1 MKALVT
7 GATGFIG
14 SHIVERLLDQGHE
27 VRALA
32 RKTSNLRHL
41 KTTNAQIVIGDI
53 EDYDSLVSVVDG
65 IDVVFHA
72 AARVM
77 PGWGRWE
84 DFERETVKG
93 TENLLRASA
102 DVGVSRFVYVSSGT
116 VMGEASYC
124 DVPADE
130 STPCEISIFRYDTF
144 YDHAKLQA
152 EKLCLDWHKQ
162 GKIAVTVTRPCMVY
176 GPRDRL
182 LSDKTYR
189 QFDTTFVV
197 WPGKSNPRTAIVH
210 VTDVADCILLAA
222 TSDKAAGE
230 IYNIAP
236 TEVVWFRD
244 YGNAMIRALG
254 GRKIQMTIPY
264 SVGYLSCFLMEG
276 WAHLKR
282 QKELPYLT
290 RSGVRFLNQG
300 MHINGSKARRELG
313 WEPKISIEEGTKQ
326 YVAWRREQEKK
337 K

>member
-14 SHIVERLLDQGHE
+14 SHIVERLLEQGHE

-32 RKTSNLRHL
+32 RKTSDLSHL
-41 KTTNAQIVIGDI
+41 NTTGAEIVFGDI
-53 EDYDSLVSVVDG
+53 EDYDSLLSAVDG

-77 PGWGRWE
+77 PGWGKWE
-84 DFERETVKG
+84 DFERETING
-93 TENLLRASA
+93 TENILRASA
-102 DVGVSRFVYVSSGT
+102 EAGVSRFVYVSSGT

-124 DVPADE
+124 EIPADE

-152 EKLCLDWHKQ
+152 EKLCLDWHKE
-162 GKIAVTVTRPCMVY
+162 GKIPVTVTRPCMVY

-189 QFDTTFVV
+189 QFNVPVVV
-197 WPGKSNPRTAIVH
+197 WPGKANPRTAIVH
-210 VTDVADCILLAA
+210 VTDVADCIILAA
-222 TSDKAAGE
+222 TSDKAVGE

-236 TEVVWFRD
+236 TEVIWFRD
-244 YGNAMIRALG
+244 YGDAMIRALG
-254 GRKIQMTIPY
+254 GRKIQISIPY
-264 SVGYLSCFLMEG
+264 SVGYLWCSCMEG

-300 MHINGSKARRELG
+300 MHIDGSKARSELG